1 MVKKTHS
8 KSEED
13 DFSTDEFLKSPQEQ
27 LGSQDLDQID
37 MQSLNLSE
45 NNDDR

>member
-8 KSEED
+8 MSEED
-13 DFSTDEFLKSPQEQ
+13 DFSTDKFLKSTQDQ